1 MSGGKIGLTDFV
13 YKNTEQHRVW
23 QAWIGTSTASPI
35 FELEVR
41 YPAGVLQRNDGRGYL
56 FRLAL
61 EWASSEADRANNAF
75 SGELTEKD
83 DIVLRL
89 SGTQL
94 LKLPVPS

>member
-1 MSGGKIGLTDFV
+1 MQRATERHYFSLSADYLAQAICIKFIYGGCEMG
-13 YKNTEQHRVW
+13 N
-23 QAWIGTSTASPI
+23 
-35 FELEVR
+35 
-41 YPAGVLQRNDGRGYL
+41 GRGYL

-89 SGTQL
+89 NGTQL